1 MYPNASSLLTLETLG
16 LSGVTIYPAFV
27 FATLTYMLIMFF
39 NLLLLLVIALNK
51 KLHRPMFILLINL
64 PISDMTGA
72 TALFPQLLSSMV
84 TQNRQI
90 SHSACMAQAF
100 LIHFYGTG
108 NLLILTAMAYDRYVA
123 ICSPLKYNAIM
134 TPNKLTSI
142 VIAVWLMNF
151 LLIVTLILLLAR
163 FKSCRMTIVDL
174 YCNNPSLLKTV
185 CEDTTV
191 NNIFGLIFIFLLQGG
206 TTVLVIFSY
215 AQILRT
221 CVMSKQTDAS
231 RKALQTCGTHLMV
244 FILLQINTLVTLIS
258 HRLGG
263 VSPFLRR
270 LLGMSVLLFPPFLD
284 PIIYGLK
291 TSELKQGIKM
301 FMKRIV
307 VAGCR
312 INP

>member
-1 MYPNASSLLTLETLG
+1 MLQVSSAVQGTMYPNASSLLTLETLG

-185 CEDTTV
+185 CEDTT
-191 NNIFGLIFIFLLQGG
+191 GG